1 MKKTTQS
8 KGKRYTMNQIAIN
21 DIGSLEDFLKAIDES
36 MKTYNVGDAVKGI
49 VVQIDREG
57 VLLDIGCKTEG
68 FIPKKEVSARR
79 TIDIHDVVSI
89 GQVINASI
97 IGIDPE
103 GQYVLSMKEAEVEA
117 IWNEVEAIFHS
128 DNNVVSGEITKLVK
142 GGMIVDIGIR
152 AFLPSSQSF
161 IDKSEDFSRYVGQTI
176 DAKVIQFDREK
187 GNVVISRKAYIEH
200 EQKEEKMNQFNL
212 LEVGHAYTGRVSGI
226 NNFGVFVSLGLLSGL
241 VHKSK
246 MGNYTPD
253 QFTIGHDIVVEV
265 IEIDLDKDRLSLAL
279 KA

>member
-1 MKKTTQS
+1 
-8 KGKRYTMNQIAIN
+8 MNQVAIN

-36 MKTYNVGDAVKGI
+36 MKTYNVGDAVTGT

-57 VLLDIGCKTEG
+57 LLLDIGCKTEG

-79 TIDIHDVVSI
+79 NIDIHDVVSI

-97 IGIDPE
+97 IGIDQE

-117 IWNEVEAIFHS
+117 IWSEVESIWNS
-128 DNNVVSGEITKLVK
+128 DNKVVSGEITKLVK

-176 DAKVIQFDREK
+176 DAKIIQFDREK
-187 GNVVISRKAYIEH
+187 GNVVISRKALVEQ
-200 EQKEEKMNQFNL
+200 EQKEDKMIQFSQ
-212 LEVGHAYTGRVSGI
+212 LEIGQAYTGRVSGI

-246 MGNYTPD
+246 MGKWTPE
-253 QFTIGHDIVVEV
+253 QFTIGHDIVVEI
-265 IEIDLDKDRLSLAL
+265 IEIDFDKDRLSLAFRG
-279 KA
+279 

>member
-1 MKKTTQS
+1 
-8 KGKRYTMNQIAIN
+8 MNQVAIN

-36 MKTYNVGDAVKGI
+36 MKTYNVGDSVKGT

-79 TIDIHDVVSI
+79 NIDINDVVSI
-89 GQVINASI
+89 GQSIDASVISI
-97 IGIDPE
+97 DSE

-117 IWNEVEAIFHS
+117 IWSQVEAIYNS

-161 IDKSEDFSRYVGQTI
+161 IDKSEDFSRYVGQTV

-187 GNVVISRKAYIEH
+187 GNVVISRKALIEQ
-200 EQKEEKMNQFNL
+200 EQKEDKMIQFTQ
-212 LEVGHAYTGRVSGI
+212 LEIGQVYTGRVSGV

-241 VHKSK
+241 IHKSK
-246 MGNYTPD
+246 MGKWTPE
-253 QFTIGHDIVVEV
+253 QFTIGHDVQVEV
-265 IEIDLDKDRLSLAL
+265 IEIDFDKDRLSLAF
-279 KA
+279 KG

>member
-1 MKKTTQS
+1 
-8 KGKRYTMNQIAIN
+8 MNQVAIN

-36 MKTYNVGDAVKGI
+36 MKTYNVGDAVTGT

-57 VLLDIGCKTEG
+57 LLLDIGCKTEG

-97 IGIDPE
+97 IGIDQE

-117 IWNEVEAIFHS
+117 IWSEVESIWNS
-128 DNNVVSGEITKLVK
+128 ENKVVSGEITKLVK

-176 DAKVIQFDREK
+176 DAKIIQFDREK
-187 GNVVISRKAYIEH
+187 GNVVISRKAIVEQ
-200 EQKEEKMNQFNL
+200 EQKEDKMIQFSQ
-212 LEVGHAYTGRVSGI
+212 LEIGQAYTGRVSGI

-246 MGNYTPD
+246 MGKWTPE
-253 QFTIGHDIVVEV
+253 QFTIGHDIVVEI
-265 IEIDLDKDRLSLAL
+265 IEIDFDKDRLSLAFRG
-279 KA
+279 

>member
-1 MKKTTQS
+1 
-8 KGKRYTMNQIAIN
+8 MNQVAIN

-36 MKTYNVGDAVKGI
+36 MKSYNIGDAVTGT

-57 VLLDIGCKTEG
+57 LLLDIGCKTEG

-79 TIDIHDVVSI
+79 NIDIHDVVSI
-89 GQVINASI
+89 GQSINASI
-97 IGIDPE
+97 IGIDQE

-117 IWNEVEAIFHS
+117 IWSEVESIWNS
-128 DNNVVSGEITKLVK
+128 ENKVVSGEITKLVK

-176 DAKVIQFDREK
+176 DAKIIQFDREK
-187 GNVVISRKAYIEH
+187 GNVVISRKALVEQ
-200 EQKEEKMNQFNL
+200 EQKEDKMIQFSQ
-212 LEVGHAYTGRVSGI
+212 LEIGQAYTGRVSGI

-241 VHKSK
+241 IHKSK
-246 MGNYTPD
+246 MGKWTPE
-253 QFTIGHDIVVEV
+253 QFTIGHDIVVEI
-265 IEIDLDKDRLSLAL
+265 IEIDFDKDRLSLAFRG
-279 KA
+279 

>member
-1 MKKTTQS
+1 
-8 KGKRYTMNQIAIN
+8 MNQVAIN

-36 MKTYNVGDAVKGI
+36 MKSYNIGDAVTGT

-68 FIPKKEVSARR
+68 FIAKKEVSARR
-79 TIDIHDVVSI
+79 NIDIHDVVSI

-97 IGIDPE
+97 IGIDQE

-117 IWNEVEAIFHS
+117 IWSEVESIWNS
-128 DNNVVSGEITKLVK
+128 ENKVVSGEITKLVK

-176 DAKVIQFDREK
+176 DAKIIQFDREK
-187 GNVVISRKAYIEH
+187 GNVVISRKALIEQ
-200 EQKEEKMNQFNL
+200 EQKEDKMIQFSQ
-212 LEVGHAYTGRVSGI
+212 LEIGQSYTGRVSGI
-226 NNFGVFVSLGLLSGL
+226 NNFGVFVSLGLVSGL
-241 VHKSK
+241 IHKSK
-246 MGNYTPD
+246 MGKWTPE
-253 QFTIGHDIVVEV
+253 QFTIGHDIVVEI
-265 IEIDLDKDRLSLAL
+265 IEIDFDKDRLSLAFRG
-279 KA
+279 

>member
-1 MKKTTQS
+1 
-8 KGKRYTMNQIAIN
+8 MNNIAIN

-36 MKTYNVGDAVKGI
+36 MKTYNVGDAVRGT

-79 TIDIHDVVSI
+79 TVDIHEVVSI
-89 GQVINASI
+89 GQVIDASI
-97 IGIDPE
+97 IGIDQE
-103 GQYVLSMKEAEVEA
+103 GQYILSMKEAEVEA
-117 IWNEVEAIFHS
+117 IWNEVEAIYNS

-176 DAKVIQFDREK
+176 QAKVIQFDREK
-187 GNVVISRKAYIEH
+187 GNVVISRKAIIEQ
-200 EQKEEKMNQFNL
+200 EQKEDKMMQFSQ
-212 LEVGHAYTGRVSGI
+212 LEIGQAYTGRVSGI

-246 MGNYTPD
+246 MGKYTPE

>member
-1 MKKTTQS
+1 
-8 KGKRYTMNQIAIN
+8 MNQVAIN

-36 MKTYNVGDAVKGI
+36 MKSYNIGDAVTGT

-57 VLLDIGCKTEG
+57 LLLDIGCKTEG

-79 TIDIHDVVSI
+79 NIDIHDVVSI
-89 GQVINASI
+89 GQSINASI
-97 IGIDPE
+97 IGIDQE

-117 IWNEVEAIFHS
+117 IWSEVESIWNS
-128 DNNVVSGEITKLVK
+128 DNKVVSGEITKLVK

-176 DAKVIQFDREK
+176 DAKIIQFDREK
-187 GNVVISRKAYIEH
+187 GNVVISRKALVEQ
-200 EQKEEKMNQFNL
+200 EQKEDKMIQFSQ
-212 LEVGHAYTGRVSGI
+212 LEIGQSYTGRVSGI

-246 MGNYTPD
+246 MGKWTPE
-253 QFTIGHDIVVEV
+253 QFTIGHDIVVEI
-265 IEIDLDKDRLSLAL
+265 IEIDFDKDRLSLAFRG
-279 KA
+279 